1 MTEDFK
7 RVKHNKKHITKTRTP
22 RDLDPLITLY
32 ASQTVAAQ
40 LRVYAQSS
48 LARAMLTEEYMI
60 TKSE

>member
-1 MTEDFK
+1 MTEDFE

-48 LARAMLTEEYMI
+48 LAGAMLTEEYMI